1 MLGNSIIRLG
11 KRLLVALLIVELVA
25 AIPAPV
31 EEDPYWPNRMDR
43 YIKEN
48 LQDGMF
54 HVCFQ
59 SIDNSFKQYYRNAN
73 LPISSIDVI
82 KIPIVYEVLWQVKKK
97 ELDLDKTVEITANRI
112 KQNKDGFFGPEDV
125 GKEFTLERV
134 VEASMAFNNNA
145 AANILLETVGYQ
157 KIVDGLRDED
167 LSNTYIRRP
176 LMDSLKNERAETT
189 NFVTAGDMMHLMK
202 RIRSEKK
209 FKNKDWLM
217 EQLKL
222 NAQKNG
228 AFGIKGGNVA
238 GISENTKLSKGFIAM
253 VEDSDQDSYY
263 ISMFVSNFKSESKG
277 DKFLKDMIYIFNGGT
292 IETDSV
298 EVAKKV
304 SVKDGGD

>member
-1 MLGNSIIRLG
+1 LNQEDMLGNSITRLG
-11 KRLLVALLIVELVA
+11 RRLLIPLLFVGLIA

-31 EEDPYWPNRMDR
+31 VQDPYWPNRMDI
-43 YIKEN
+43 YIKDN

-82 KIPIVYEVLWQVKKK
+82 KFPIVYEVLWQVKRK
-97 ELDLDKTVEITANRI
+97 ELDLDKTVKITADRI

-125 GKEFTLERV
+125 GKEFTLEKV
-134 VEASMAFNNNA
+134 VEASMVFNDNA

-157 KIVDGLRDED
+157 RIVSRLRGKN
-167 LSNTYIRRP
+167 LSNTYIRKP
-176 LMDSLKNERAETT
+176 LVDSLKNERAGTT

-202 RIRSEKK
+202 RVRSEKK

-217 EQLKL
+217 EQLKQ

-228 AFGIKGGNVA
+228 AFGIKGGDVA
-238 GISENTKLSKGFIAM
+238 GISENTRLSKGFIAT
-253 VEDSDQDSYY
+253 VENSDQGSYY
-263 ISMFVSNFKSESKG
+263 ISMFVSNFKSESNG
-277 DKFLKDMIYIFNGGT
+277 DKFLNDMIYIFNGGT
-292 IETDSV
+292 IETDSM
-298 EVAKKV
+298 EVAKRFR
-304 SVKDGGD
+304 